1 MAGGDKSAR
10 ADGVTRDQL
19 ALMADEMSMGDIWRA
34 SKVAGEDRAELGM
47 RSFWNAAKRLE
58 LIAQDV
64 DFETF
69 IDRVRQDDFQSV
81 NAERLEG
88 KERAPAT

>member
-1 MAGGDKSAR
+1 M
-10 ADGVTRDQL
+10 TRDQL
-19 ALMADEMSMGDIWRA
+19 QLMAGEMSMGDIWRA
-34 SKVAGEDRAELGM
+34 SKVAGDDRAELGM

-69 IDRVRQDDFQSV
+69 IDQVRQEDFQAV
-81 NAERLEG
+81 NQERLESKG
-88 KERAPAT
+88 TAAATSP